1 MKDFHL
7 TTVSLGLL
15 QVVCAVLIL
24 FTSCGKVPRLVRH
37 TGTAEQADSTMQ
49 AAYKQRDYKGM
60 LQMAD
65 SFEAAGVLSDVKANY
80 WRGYA
85 CSRMRQLR
93 RAELFWKEAIKT
105 DAKTGDDMRYYLK
118 SANRLSN
125 MLLLKGDYESSLK
138 VSVPAMEKMS
148 ELGGDTIGDF
158 ANLLTSIA
166 SCQLKMGMTAEAAEN
181 YRRAY
186 KNYRAIVG
194 KNPIDAHYKSATVCI
209 ITTTLTYLNDK
220 KFEEAYHWTE
230 QFAELLEK
238 YETRDGY
245 DTLFLDKERT
255 RLLLYRATALQG
267 MERTAE
273 AAKVYRLAME
283 TNYAKTGD
291 GQIEACEY
299 LMAAQRW
306 NEASRNYRVLDRQI
320 SLYNM
325 DMSIENMQQYY
336 IPKFQANVNAGHR
349 DTAVSVAVQ
358 ICEALDKAVTDQKKN
373 DAAELATIYDTQQ
386 KEAQI
391 AEQEAEMS
399 NQRLI
404 SMAIALGLVIAF
416 FVIYTLLKRKTA
428 LRLAA
433 AHEKL
438 EDAHAKLQTAYD
450 QLETT
455 TKAKERIESELRIAR
470 DIQQSMLPSVFPDR
484 PGLDLYG
491 SMTPAKEVGGDL
503 YDYLLN
509 DNRLYFCLGDVSGKG
524 VPASLFMAQAIRMF
538 RALSKQGLKPNDIAT
553 RLNDELTIGN
563 ENGMF
568 VTMFI
573 GLIDLQSGHMDYCNA
588 GHNPPVLAGQF
599 MEIESNAPIGLWDN
613 LEYIG
618 EEYDNVKGK
627 PIFVYSDGLNEAE
640 NLQQEQFGD
649 DRMLSILTNTPFASA
664 RQLIDIC
671 NAAVEEHRNGADP
684 NDDLTMLCLLVS

>member
-1 MKDFHL
+1 
-7 TTVSLGLL
+7 
-15 QVVCAVLIL
+15 
-24 FTSCGKVPRLVRH
+24 
-37 TGTAEQADSTMQ
+37 
-49 AAYKQRDYKGM
+49 
-60 LQMAD
+60 
-65 SFEAAGVLSDVKANY
+65 
-80 WRGYA
+80 
-85 CSRMRQLR
+85 
-93 RAELFWKEAIKT
+93 
-105 DAKTGDDMRYYLK
+105 
-118 SANRLSN
+118 
-125 MLLLKGDYESSLK
+125 
-138 VSVPAMEKMS
+138 
-148 ELGGDTIGDF
+148 
-158 ANLLTSIA
+158 
-166 SCQLKMGMTAEAAEN
+166 
-181 YRRAY
+181 
-186 KNYRAIVG
+186 
-194 KNPIDAHYKSATVCI
+194 
-209 ITTTLTYLNDK
+209 
-220 KFEEAYHWTE
+220 
-230 QFAELLEK
+230 
-238 YETRDGY
+238 
-245 DTLFLDKERT
+245 
-255 RLLLYRATALQG
+255 
-267 MERTAE
+267 
-273 AAKVYRLAME
+273 
-283 TNYAKTGD
+283 
-291 GQIEACEY
+291 
-299 LMAAQRW
+299 
-306 NEASRNYRVLDRQI
+306 
-320 SLYNM
+320 
-325 DMSIENMQQYY
+325 
-336 IPKFQANVNAGHR
+336 
-349 DTAVSVAVQ
+349 
-358 ICEALDKAVTDQKKN
+358 
-373 DAAELATIYDTQQ
+373 
-386 KEAQI
+386 
-391 AEQEAEMS
+391 MS

-503 YDYLLN
+503 YDYLLT

-573 GLIDLQSGHMDYCNA
+573 GLIDLTSGHLDYCNA
-588 GHNPPVLAGQF
+588 GHNPPVLAGRF
-599 MEIESNAPIGLWDN
+599 MEIESNAPIGLWEN